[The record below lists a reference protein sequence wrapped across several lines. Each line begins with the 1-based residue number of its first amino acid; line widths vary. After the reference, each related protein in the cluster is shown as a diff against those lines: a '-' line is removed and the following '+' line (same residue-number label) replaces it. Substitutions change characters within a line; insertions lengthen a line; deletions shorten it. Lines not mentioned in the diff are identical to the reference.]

1 MGLEKHMKTGK
12 KQNSTNSMKG
22 AVHGKWLML
31 GALTLMLGLVA
42 PFAVA
47 GPEQDNEQAVKEFN
61 RGDLVASM
69 ALWRKAANAGYA
81 PAQVWL
87 GDVLDKSEEDQEA
100 VEWYRKAAAQ
110 GDVAGEFGLGQMYAK
125 GEGVKKD
132 LAEARAHI
140 LRAAEKN
147 HLPAMMVMMGAYRV
161 GSLGVIPDAAQAD
174 AWEAKLVALSP
185 TYKKEPV
192 SNQGKPKKV
201 NGK

>member
-1 MGLEKHMKTGK
+1 MGLEKHMETSK
-12 KQNSTNSMKG
+12 KQNSTKPG
-22 AVHGKWLML
+22 RHGKGLML
-31 GALTLMLGLVA
+31 VALTLMLGLVT
-42 PFAVA
+42 PLAVA

-69 ALWRKAANAGYA
+69 ALWRKAANSGYA

-87 GDVLDKSEEDQEA
+87 GDVLDKSEEDPEA

-110 GDVAGEFGLGQMYAK
+110 GDAAGEFGLGQMYAK

-132 LAEARAHI
+132 LTEARSHI

-161 GSLGVIPDAAQAD
+161 GSLGVTPDAAQAD

>member
-1 MGLEKHMKTGK
+1 MKTSK
-12 KQNSTNSMKG
+12 KQTG
-22 AVHGKWLML
+22 AKHGAHNKWLLL

-42 PFAVA
+42 PSAMA

-61 RGDLVASM
+61 GGDLVASI

-81 PAQVWL
+81 PAQIWL
-87 GDVLDKSEEDQEA
+87 GDVLDKSEEDPEA

-110 GDVAGEFGLGQMYAK
+110 GDAAGEYGLGQMYAK

-132 LAEARAHI
+132 LVEARSHI
-140 LRAAEKN
+140 LLAAEKN
-147 HLPAMMVMMGAYRV
+147 HLPAMMVMMGAYRA
-161 GSLGVIPDAAQAD
+161 GSLGVTPDAAQAD

-192 SNQGKPKKV
+192 STQGKPKKV